1 VLEIAIRHPTRKFG
15 AFYEDLLLEEQSF
28 AS

>member
-1 VLEIAIRHPTRKFG
+1 MAIRHPTRPFG
-15 AFYEDLLLEEQSF
+15 AFYEDLLLEDQSF